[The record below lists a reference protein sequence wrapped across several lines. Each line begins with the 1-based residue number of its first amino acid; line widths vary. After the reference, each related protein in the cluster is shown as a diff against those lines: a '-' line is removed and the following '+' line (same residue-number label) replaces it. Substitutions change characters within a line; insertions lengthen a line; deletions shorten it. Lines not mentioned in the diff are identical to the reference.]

1 MPTQT
6 EFADAEARAA
16 ELFKQKCQELE
27 AMKTLYKKLL
37 NESKKQEIIARDA
50 GNYCD
55 RPGDINQDGAKTC
68 DDCCEE
74 LYWSKK
80 RESELCPNCDIDES
94 DDEDE
99 EKTCHTC
106 KKEYEVEPGRGGY
119 EDHKCLECF
128 EEEDK

>member
-6 EFADAEARAA
+6 EYADAEARAA

-37 NESKKQEIIARDA
+37 NESKKQ
-50 GNYCD
+50 
-55 RPGDINQDGAKTC
+55 TC
-68 DDCCEE
+68 DDCSEE